1 MNERDLPCKATA
13 PAPYSDESFSHE
25 AGEQMSLLPAEFE
38 VVPALPRPGTL
49 AARLLKRLARG
60 ERLTHP
66 DFETVTGSWR
76 LSAVVFELALLG
88 WQVESVRINAP
99 TADRPDRPIARYWL
113 AARHVR
119 LMRGEA

>member
-1 MNERDLPCKATA
+1 MNERDPRKETA
-13 PAPYSDESFSHE
+13 PAPHNDGIFSHE
-25 AGEQMSLLPAEFE
+25 AGEQLTLLPECEMA
-38 VVPALPRPGTL
+38 PALPRPGTL
-49 AARLLKRLARG
+49 AARLLSMFARG
-60 ERLTHP
+60 ARLTHP
-66 DFETVTGSWR
+66 DFEVLTGSWR

-99 TADRPDRPIARYWL
+99 APDRPDRPIARYWL

>member
-1 MNERDLPCKATA
+1 MSERAPNQETA
-13 PAPYSDESFSHE
+13 PASNSVAIFSHE
-25 AGEQMSLLPAEFE
+25 AGEQRSLLPAEFE
-38 VVPALPRPGTL
+38 AAPVMPKPGTL
-49 AARLLKRLARG
+49 AARLLTMFARG
-60 ERLTHP
+60 ARLTHP
-66 DFETVTGSWR
+66 DFEVLTGSWR

-99 TADRPDRPIARYWL
+99 TCDRPDRPIARYWL

>member
-1 MNERDLPCKATA
+1 MNERTPRQENA
-13 PAPYSDESFSHE
+13 PAQDNTAIFPYEQ
-25 AGEQMSLLPAEFE
+25 GEQLLLLPECE
-38 VVPALPRPGTL
+38 LMPVVPKPGTL
-49 AARLLKRLARG
+49 AARLLSMLARG

-76 LSAVVFELALLG
+76 LSAVVFELGLLG
-88 WQVESVRINAP
+88 WQINSERINAP
-99 TADRPDRPIARYWL
+99 TVDRPDRPIARYWL

>member
-1 MNERDLPCKATA
+1 MSERPPERDA
-13 PAPYSDESFSHE
+13 PAPHDDESFSHE
-25 AGEQMSLLPAEFE
+25 AGEQLSLLPKC
-38 VVPALPRPGTL
+38 ALTPVMPKPGTL
-49 AARLLKRLARG
+49 AARLLSMFARG

-66 DFETVTGSWR
+66 DFETATGSWR
-76 LSAVVFELALLG
+76 LSAVVFELGLMG
-88 WQVESVRINAP
+88 WQVVAERINAP

>member
-13 PAPYSDESFSHE
+13 PAPYSDEIFSHE
-25 AGEQMSLLPAEFE
+25 SGEQMSLLPAEFDS
-38 VVPALPRPGTL
+38 VPVMPRTGTL
-49 AARLLKRLARG
+49 ACKLLAMLSRG
-60 ERLTHP
+60 ARLTHP
-66 DFETVTGSWR
+66 EFEVLTGSWR

-99 TADRPDRPIARYWL
+99 TSDRPDRPIARYWL

-119 LMRGEA
+119 LIRGEA

>member
-1 MNERDLPCKATA
+1 MSERAPRKETA
-13 PAPYSDESFSHE
+13 PAPHSDGIFSHE
-25 AGEQMSLLPAEFE
+25 AGEQLSLLPECELMPVMPKA
-38 VVPALPRPGTL
+38 GTL
-49 AARLLKRLARG
+49 AERLLAMFARG

-66 DFETVTGSWR
+66 DFETATGSWR
-76 LSAVVFELALLG
+76 LSAVVFELGLMG
-88 WQVESVRINAP
+88 WQVVAERINAP